1 MPCHGMAWH
10 IGLLVFQ
17 FPPPRSFLGDFCFF
31 GKIYEIRELRVCIVH
46 NNERLLTRADE
57 SKPHEPHM
65 ELFNR
70 VWPFLSIRILYLI
83 TKIIS
88 KILEYVDL
96 KVKARISSLLAIVC
110 PAGRYRYRCKF
121 KFAYDT
127 NSYHHI
133 ISHTHRRSY
142 HTHRRSH
149 F

>member
-1 MPCHGMAWH
+1 MAWH

-17 FPPPRSFLGDFCFF
+17 FPPPRSFLGVFVFLVN
-31 GKIYEIRELRVCIVH
+31 KIYEIRELRVCIVH
-46 NNERLLTRADE
+46 NERLLTRADE

-70 VWPFLSIRILYLI
+70 VWPFLSHSNMLI

-110 PAGRYRYRCKF
+110 PGRGIGIGV
-121 KFAYDT
+121 
-127 NSYHHI
+127 NSNLRMTQIYII
-133 ISHTHRRSY
+133 ISHTRTQTLLSSY